1 MKEKFLSIFAE
12 SFAKGTF
19 SKLSISS
26 PSKAFFASTELKA
39 IYIKPY
45 TAKDGLKLSW
55 VYRYARKDITKNF
68 TISESVEHLDKMIG
82 VEFLQADLFCT
93 DKEYFLKS
101 GKKPKL
107 SKKKPSEQ
115 RVVESTH
122 DKTKQRIVGENAE
135 FLKTLGVTSAD
146 GFLKKD
152 KRDKYIQINKFLEFF
167 AVASQSL
174 SSPIEVLDMGS
185 GKGYL
190 TFAMYDY
197 LVNNKKLDAQVRGV
211 EFRQD
216 MVDLCNQY
224 AKETNFSGLD
234 FVKGTIE
241 DYKISNIEVL
251 IALHA
256 CDTAT
261 DDAIFKGITANA
273 QLIMVSPCC
282 HKQVRKAMKVS
293 GVSTVFSK
301 FGIIEER
308 TAEML
313 TDIIRAQILEIY
325 GYETNIFE
333 FINSAHT
340 PKNLMITAVKKRNAQ
355 PQNEQWWNDVATLKQ
370 QFGVT
375 KHYLEDLLR
384 NRDLAESL

>member
-1 MKEKFLSIFAE
+1 MKEKFLSIFEE
-12 SFAKGTF
+12 SFATGTF
-19 SKLSISS
+19 SKLSVSS

-45 TAKDGLKLSW
+45 MAKDGLKLSW
-55 VYRYARKDITKNF
+55 VYRYTRKDITKNF
-68 TISESVEHLDKMIG
+68 TISESLEELDKMIG

-93 DKEYFLKS
+93 DREYFLKS
-101 GKKPKL
+101 GKKNKL
-107 SKKKPSEQ
+107 SEKIPTEQ
-115 RVVESTH
+115 RVVDSTH
-122 DKTKQRIVGENAE
+122 DKTKQRMVAENAS

-167 AVASQSL
+167 AVASQGL
-174 SSPIEVLDMGS
+174 SSPLQVLDMGS

-197 LVNNKKLDAQVRGV
+197 LVNNRKLDAKVRGV

-224 AKETNFSGLD
+224 AKDTNFSALD

-241 DYKISNIEVL
+241 DYKISNIGVL

-282 HKQVRKAMKVS
+282 HKQVRKAMKES

-301 FGIIEER
+301 FGIMEER
-308 TAEML
+308 TAEMI
-313 TDIIRAQILEIY
+313 TDIIRVQILEIY

-333 FINSAHT
+333 FINSSHT
-340 PKNLMITAVKKRNAQ
+340 PKNLMITAIKKRNAQ
-355 PQNEQWWNDVATLKQ
+355 PKNEQSWNDVVTLKK

-375 KHYLEDLLR
+375 RHYLEDLLR
-384 NRDLAESL
+384 NRDLIESL